1 MYVNSVDLHGHV
13 CAPRTW
19 VNSQKQP
26 RFSHAWRSGRCDL
39 PAKLP
44 RYVAPMA
51 RQKEALT
58 LSVPP
63 GTKKQLDE
71 LAERLGY
78 RWGDRP
84 NASALITA
92 LADGSLAVGAGLR
105 LAEAE
110 QQALVQAIN
119 ALIDNGTTEHARVLM
134 EFLVAHGEPAEALR
148 RKLLERL
155 GNADDS
161 RRKQIDEKIAAR
173 QPFYLYYKSAR
184 GTPYQF
190 TVRFARVRFRERR
203 SYLEIWCEETEKS
216 ADLPGL
222 KHNRFLRLDRAQG
235 LSVVASGGIWR
246 DDLDHVEAT
255 FKLAPVLAR
264 DYEPDPDDLGTQ
276 VDGEALI
283 VTRRTASAFWLLR
296 ELKAYGA
303 LCEVLAPPELR
314 ERMRQELCEAAGVYE
329 GDA

>member
-1 MYVNSVDLHGHV
+1 
-13 CAPRTW
+13 
-19 VNSQKQP
+19 
-26 RFSHAWRSGRCDL
+26 
-39 PAKLP
+39 
-44 RYVAPMA
+44 MA

-71 LAERLGY
+71 LAERLDY

-92 LADGSLAVGAGLR
+92 LAEGTLAVGAGLR

-110 QQALVQAIN
+110 VQALVQAIL

-134 EFLVAHGEPAEALR
+134 EFAVAYGDLEEPLR

-155 GNADDS
+155 GDADDS

-190 TVRFARVRFRERR
+190 TVRFAQVRFRERR

-246 DDLDHVEAT
+246 DDLDYVEAT
-255 FKLAPVLAR
+255 FKLLPALAR
-264 DYEPDPDDLGTQ
+264 DYEPDPDDLRTEA
-276 VDGEALI
+276 DGDALI

-296 ELKAYGA
+296 ELKAHGA
-303 LCEVLAPPELR
+303 LCEVLSPPDLRARMQQELR
-314 ERMRQELCEAAGVYE
+314 AAADLY
-329 GDA
+329 DAP